1 MQPPDDRHLEL
12 LGAITGA
19 KTEGRLGG
27 PVLAIWTFRAKE
39 PGTMGKDALLP
50 ELGMGRES
58 GGNKNLT
65 L

>member
-39 PGTMGKDALLP
+39 SGTMEAKMHYYRSWEGA
-50 ELGMGRES
+50 GRAGET
-58 GGNKNLT
+58 KI
-65 L
+65 